1 MTGGPDADGRASLIA
16 AAVAVVLCLLIH
28 AIFSTIG

>member
-1 MTGGPDADGRASLIA
+1 MTGGPDADGRASL
-16 AAVAVVLCLLIH
+16 VAVVLCLLIR

>member
-1 MTGGPDADGRASLIA
+1 MTGGPGADGRASLIA
-16 AAVAVVLCLLIH
+16 AAVAVVFCLLIR